1 MSARSIRAPKFAP
14 RRVAGLLPAAVAALL
29 VAGLAPAFAIAAPG
43 SAPTGPASSGTTL
56 RDEAG
61 ALRLSVP
68 ATTGS
73 PGYDVVVR
81 RSPFQITT
89 QRSGGTVLQT
99 TAGVAGSSGPADFQ
113 TASGWATATAVQS
126 SSWHDGVLDLT
137 LATSST
143 GDTVAYRITPQP
155 DRYRMTWSV
164 QGPAAATQVASH
176 YLVASAGH
184 WYGQG
189 EAQTPDGGPY
199 TRQPWPL
206 DSGTVRDTAMGPAE
220 YLMTDPFWFTQRG
233 TGLWV
238 DTNDVMDVA
247 MNAVQQGVFGYALTG
262 SHAMDSTVF
271 VERAP
276 RDVYHDYIGIT
287 GKPAKSDATA
297 AQYAKPLWN
306 SWAQFYSSVTQAS
319 TLSWATGLHDAGVP
333 AQTIQVDDGWMS
345 HYGDSTF
352 NSKFPDPKKLSDQIH
367 AMGYDFGLW
376 ETLWINNDADNY
388 AYAAQH
394 GYLLKSKTDPANPCS
409 VTWWNGSA
417 GIVDL
422 ANPDARAWYVG
433 QLQNL
438 EKTYGVDGFKFDT
451 RFFDESCAPFPGHT
465 ALDYLTLGAQ
475 MTDQFDQQGAG
486 VRISWTGSQKYG
498 FVTRQVDKGTG
509 WNSLQAAVA
518 QNLSI
523 STIGYPFVETDM
535 IGGSL
540 GQPPPTKAV
549 LVRWAQAASLMP
561 LMYSSTS
568 PLGVSSP
575 AGTRSYDQQTI
586 DLYAVAVKTHGR
598 LAPYIDQQVSR
609 AVQTGE
615 PVMKP
620 LFFNYPADQ
629 SSYAIDDEWLL
640 GDSLLAAPMLTDQ
653 TSRDI
658 HVPAGRWYDVAHRR
672 VVAGPA
678 NLTGYTADL
687 TQTPTFIRLGTPDT
701 GMLMRALGLGAPH
714 ARPTSG

>member
-1 MSARSIRAPKFAP
+1 MSVRSIRAPKFAP
-14 RRVAGLLPAAVAALL
+14 RRAAGLLPAAVAALL
-29 VAGLAPAFAIAAPG
+29 VAGLAPALALAAPG
-43 SAPTGPASSGTTL
+43 SAPAGPASSGTTL
-56 RDEAG
+56 RDEG
-61 ALRLSVP
+61 GTLTLSVP

-73 PGYDVVVR
+73 PGYDVVVQ

-99 TAGVAGSSGPADFQ
+99 TAGVAGSSGPADFR
-113 TASGWATATAVQS
+113 TASGWATATAVQN

-137 LATSST
+137 LATT
-143 GDTVAYRITPQP
+143 AAGDTVAYRITPQA

-176 YLVASAGH
+176 YLIASAGH

-238 DTNDVMDVA
+238 NTNDVMDVA
-247 MNAVQQGVFGYALTG
+247 MNAVQPGVFGYALTG
-262 SHAMDSTVF
+262 SDAMDSTVF

-276 RDVYHDYIGIT
+276 RDVYQDYIGIT
-287 GKPAKSDATA
+287 GTPAKSDATP
-297 AQYAKPLWN
+297 AQYAKPLFN
-306 SWAQFYSSVTQAS
+306 SWAQFYTDVTQAS

-333 AQTIQVDDGWMS
+333 AHTIQVDDGWAT
-345 HYGDSTF
+345 HYGDNTF
-352 NSKFPDPKKLSDQIH
+352 NSKFPDPKALSDQIH

-376 ETLWINNDADNY
+376 ETLWINNDATNY

-394 GYLLKSKTDPANPCS
+394 GYLLKSKADPAQPCS
-409 VTWWNGSA
+409 VTWWNGVA

-422 ANPDARAWYVG
+422 GNPAARAWYVG
-433 QLQNL
+433 QLQDL

-451 RFFDESCAPFPGHT
+451 RFFDESCAPYPGYT

-518 QNLSI
+518 QTLAI

-535 IGGSL
+535 IGGSM
-540 GQPPPTKAV
+540 GEPPPTKEV

-568 PLGVSSP
+568 PLGVSTW
-575 AGTRSYDQQTI
+575 AGTQTYDQQTV
-586 DLYAVAVKTHGR
+586 DLYAAAVKTHG
-598 LAPYIDQQVSR
+598 LIAPYIDKQVSR

-615 PVMKP
+615 PIMKP

-629 SSYAIDDEWLL
+629 SGYTIDDEWLL

-658 HVPAGRWYDVAHRR
+658 RVPAGRWFDVAHRR

-678 NLTGYTADL
+678 DLTGYAADL
-687 TQTPTFIRLGTPDT
+687 TQIPTFIRLGTPDT
-701 GMLMRALGLGAPH
+701 GMLMRAFAH
-714 ARPTSG
+714 AKQLNAG

>member
-1 MSARSIRAPKFAP
+1 MKP
-14 RRVAGLLPAAVAALL
+14 RRMRTLRLTMVHLLAAGAAGAVVLAPLGTASALTVAPSGPGPLVGASPQARFRNQGSTLTLDVPAAA
-29 VAGLAPAFAIAAPG
+29 
-43 SAPTGPASSGTTL
+43 
-56 RDEAG
+56 D
-61 ALRLSVP
+61 
-68 ATTGS
+68 S
-73 PGYDVVVR
+73 PGYTVVVR
-81 RSPFQITT
+81 NSPFQITT

-113 TASGWATATAVQS
+113 TDAGWATATAVQS
-126 SSWHDGVLDLT
+126 SSWHDGVLDLI
-137 LATSST
+137 LATSVA
-143 GDTVAYRITPQP
+143 GDRVAYRITPAA

-176 YLVASAGH
+176 YLIASAGH

-206 DSGTVRDTAMGPAE
+206 DSGTVRDTTMGPAE

-247 MNAVQQGVFGYALTG
+247 MNAIQPGVFGYALTG
-262 SHAMDSTVF
+262 SKVMDSTVF
-271 VERAP
+271 VERTP
-276 RDVYHDYIGIT
+276 RDVYQDYVGIAGAPT
-287 GKPAKSDATA
+287 KSDATA
-297 AQYAKPLWN
+297 AQYTKPLFN
-306 SWAQFYSSVTQAS
+306 SWAQFYTDVTQAS
-319 TLSWATGLHDAGVP
+319 TLAWATGLHNAGIP
-333 AQTIQVDDGWMS
+333 AQTIQVDDGWAT
-345 HYGDSTF
+345 HYGDMTF
-352 NSKFPDPKKLSDQIH
+352 NSKFPDPKGLSDQIH

-376 ETLWINNDADNY
+376 ETLWINNDAVNY

-394 GYLLKSKTDPANPCS
+394 GYLLKSKTDPTTSCS
-409 VTWWNGSA
+409 VTWWNGTA

-422 ANPDARAWYVG
+422 ANPAARAWYVG

-438 EKTYGVDGFKFDT
+438 QTTYGVGGFKFDT
-451 RFFDESCAPFPGHT
+451 RFFDEGCAPYPGHT

-475 MTDQFDQQGAG
+475 MADQFDQQGAG

-509 WNSLQAAVA
+509 WDSLQAAVA
-518 QNLSI
+518 QTLAI

-540 GQPPPTKAV
+540 GQTPPTKDV

-568 PLGVSSP
+568 PLGVSTW
-575 AGTRSYDQQTI
+575 AGTQSYDQQTV
-586 DLYAVAVKTHGR
+586 DLYSAAVKTHG
-598 LAPYIDQQVSR
+598 LIAPYINKQVSR
-609 AVQTGE
+609 AVKTGE
-615 PVMKP
+615 PIMKP
-620 LFFNYPADQ
+620 IFFNYPADQ
-629 SSYAIDDEWLL
+629 SSYTIDNEWLL
-640 GDSLLAAPMLTDQ
+640 GDSLLAAPILSDGA
-653 TSRDI
+653 SRNV
-658 HVPAGRWYDVAHRR
+658 HLPSGKWYDVAHGR

-678 NLTGYTADL
+678 DLAGYAADL
-687 TQTPTFIRLGTPDT
+687 TQTPTFIRLGTPDS
-701 GMLMRALGLGAPH
+701 GMLMRALAPAQLN
-714 ARPTSG
+714 AR